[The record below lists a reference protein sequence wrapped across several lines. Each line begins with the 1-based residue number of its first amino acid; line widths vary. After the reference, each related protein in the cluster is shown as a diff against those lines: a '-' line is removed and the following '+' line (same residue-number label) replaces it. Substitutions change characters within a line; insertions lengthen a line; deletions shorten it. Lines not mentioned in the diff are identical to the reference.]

1 MTLGQADRPEQEPGS
16 EGVQSREVPRSSEN
30 VEAAFVRSLSR
41 GREKSTNHAGGR
53 AASLT
58 RGWAWCSSSDERHAP
73 PKPQC
78 AGQELRLLPLPPG
91 KAQAACCRLCV
102 APRTLSFK
110 SSSGMYGLVSSI
122 LPQSHVALRK
132 NSETTETADPALAA
146 SRWGRL
152 ARQLGCLS
160 PPTSEAKKDPH
171 PDL

>member
-1 MTLGQADRPEQEPGS
+1 MKEYIVQGKCPEVVRMWRLPLSGA
-16 EGVQSREVPRSSEN
+16 PAK
-30 VEAAFVRSLSR
+30 VER
-41 GREKSTNHAGGR
+41 NQPIMPGGR

-58 RGWAWCSSSDERHAP
+58 RGWAWCPSSGERHP
-73 PKPQC
+73 PLKPQC
-78 AGQELRLLPLPPG
+78 TGKELRLLPLPPG

-110 SSSGMYGLVSSI
+110 SSSGMHGLVSSI

-132 NSETTETADPALAA
+132 NSETTEIADPALAA

-160 PPTSEAKKDPH
+160 PPTS
-171 PDL
+171 